1 MVLELADLVIRRVY
15 PVSHLVLC
23 LVDFSRCRVF
33 VLHVLPELLER
44 HLARLEGDVLVEAH
58 YHLLESVLLC

>member
-1 MVLELADLVIRRVY
+1 MLLELADLVICRVY
-15 PVSHLVLC
+15 PVSHLVLR
-23 LVDFSRCRVF
+23 LVDFSRYRVF

-44 HLARLEGDVLVEAH
+44 HLARFEGYVLVETH